1 MFNIFIRVDA
11 SNQIGSGHVAR
22 CLTLAGNLNKFEN
35 TKIRFICRDLKGNLI
50 KEIKKRYEVIKLSSK
65 KNKSLTGYQSWL
77 TVTQKVDAEM
87 TLDKIKEYD
96 VHCIIVDSY
105 SIDYKWEEII
115 RSKSRKIVV
124 IDDLANRKHACDILI
139 DTNYYLNFL
148 NRYNKLVSSKTKKF
162 LGPKYS
168 LYREEF
174 KNKILNKKKS
184 KKQNSVTIFIG
195 GHKPD
200 KNINFIIDLLNNIKN
215 TKYSISLILGPSTN
229 SVKKIKDRYK
239 KNKNIKIF
247 VNTKNIAKMIA
258 LSDFCIVSGGTI
270 VSETMLLSKPTIV
283 IVVAKNQ
290 FQISK
295 DLNKRGFIIHILDED
310 LKKSDFLIEK
320 LNELHKRYYLLKKR
334 LINYA
339 KTYRNQNNY
348 KLINEILHETRN
360 RS

>member
-1 MFNIFIRVDA
+1 MLNIFIRVDA
-11 SNQIGSGHVAR
+11 SYQIGSGHVAR
-22 CLTLAGNLNKFEN
+22 CLTLAGNLSNFN
-35 TKIRFICRDLKGNLI
+35 DIKIRFICRDLKGNLI
-50 KEIKKRYEVIKLSSK
+50 KEIKKKYDVLVLRSK
-65 KNKSLTGYQSWL
+65 KNNSLKGYRSWL

-87 TLDKIKEYD
+87 TLDKIKKYD
-96 VHCIIVDSY
+96 VHCVIVDSY
-105 SIDYKWEEII
+105 SIDYKWEEKIK
-115 RSKSRKIVV
+115 SKSRKIVV
-124 IDDLANRKHACDILI
+124 IDDLANRKHSCDILI
-139 DTNYYLNFL
+139 DNNYYLNFL

-162 LGPKYS
+162 LGPKYV

-174 KNKILNKKKS
+174 KNKIINKKKS

-200 KNINFIIDLLNNIKN
+200 KNINFIIDLLNNITN

-229 SVKKIKDRYK
+229 SIKKIKDKYK
-239 KNKNIKIF
+239 INKNIKIF
-247 VNTKNIAKMIA
+247 VNTKNIARIIA

-290 FQISK
+290 VQIAQ
-295 DLNKRGFIIHILDED
+295 DLNKRGFIIYILDED
-310 LKKSDFLIEK
+310 LKQNDFLLEK

-339 KTYRNQNNY
+339 KNYSNQNNY
-348 KLINEILHETRN
+348 KLINEILNETRN